1 MKHVSETNQNNN
13 IVGRDQ
19 AGRDINYYVYDKS
32 KPTYMRRLIERFKVE
47 SESNQAFR
55 DVIPKLQH
63 YKTPVSD
70 EPIAGLEPKLQAGHR
85 DDLLQHALA
94 TKEMYAKK
102 IVDYQFSEAAQ
113 EIHACLLA
121 EVYTRF
127 TNLVHP
133 AIRDNRSSAEINR
146 LIQTEIIDYVESLLD
161 ENVLGLQADE
171 IAGILYF
178 LTGNCHTKW
187 T

>member
-1 MKHVSETNQNNN
+1 MPETNQNNN
-13 IVGRDQ
+13 IVAGDQ
-19 AGRDINYYVYDKS
+19 AARDINKTFHVYDSS
-32 KPTYMRRLIERFKVE
+32 KPTYMRRLIERFKADC
-47 SESNQAFR
+47 ESNQTFR

-70 EPIAGLEPKLQAGHR
+70 EPIAGLEPKLDAGQR
-85 DDLLQHALA
+85 RDLLPHALA

-102 IVDYQFSEAAQ
+102 IIDYQFSEAAQ

-127 TNLVHP
+127 TNLVYP
-133 AIRDNRSSAEINR
+133 AIRDNRPAADINR
-146 LIQTEIIDYVESLLD
+146 LIQTEIIDYVERLLD